1 MRGSPLTR
9 PGSSQTFHLGQGNP
23 GLQGGGDALA
33 CQGTVVDSTKVKV
46 MLLAG
51 WNTLLIKVYDQ
62 GGGWGNYARF
72 LDGATPVTDL
82 ELSLSPHGAWAPDQT
97 DSDKDGVG
105 DVCDKTPR

>member
-1 MRGSPLTR
+1 MKEVMMYEKTETMVESI
-9 PGSSQTFHLGQGNP
+9 SSDVVTFGF
-23 GLQGGGDALA
+23 
-33 CQGTVVDSTKVKV
+33 
-46 MLLAG
+46 LLLCM
-51 WNTLLIKVYDQ
+51 WFSYDQ